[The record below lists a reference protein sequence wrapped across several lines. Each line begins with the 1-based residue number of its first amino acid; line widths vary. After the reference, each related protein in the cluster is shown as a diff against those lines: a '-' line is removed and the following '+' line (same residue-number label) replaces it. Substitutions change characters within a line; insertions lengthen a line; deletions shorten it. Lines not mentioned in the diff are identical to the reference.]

1 MDSHLHTEK
10 FALPMSIQKLSLE
23 SVQKIRQYIST
34 GLKLPDPENQ
44 PKTWFAVQ
52 ADEEIPEPES
62 LADLGGLFN
71 IGSLVEETNQMP
83 NTQGRWFISS
93 TNPGDV
99 LIKLPGLRLK
109 PEIRWVSYLYRL
121 DGNGVGMVWA
131 IPEAASAT
139 AELEQA
145 LVNSGDHQHPPKPNQ
160 ALTNIMDAVEGDRTP
175 TSFVIASLLL
185 RELKEFGAVGKY
197 CDWSHHRLIQAI
209 PTQVKWQWRIEA
221 PKDFSPKV
229 KVLPDGRAAV
239 EFFTCRVTPPI
250 AIFQHIDQ
258 YPTEQ
263 YHPQSL
269 DRAIA
274 IPQRA
279 S

>member
-1 MDSHLHTEK
+1 
-10 FALPMSIQKLSLE
+10 MSIQKISLE
-23 SVQKIRQYIST
+23 AAQKIRQYIST
-34 GLKLPDPENQ
+34 ALKLPDTENQ

-71 IGSLVEETNQMP
+71 IGSLVEETSQMP

-93 TNPGDV
+93 TNPGGV
-99 LIKLPGLRLK
+99 LIKLPGLQLK

-121 DGNGVGMVWA
+121 DGNGVGIVWA
-131 IPEAASAT
+131 IPEAASST

-145 LVNSGDHQHPPKPNQ
+145 LANSGDHSQPPKPDQ
-160 ALTNIMDAVEGDRTP
+160 ALANAMDAVEGDRTS
-175 TSFVIASLLL
+175 TSFIIASLLL
-185 RELKEFGAVGKY
+185 RELKEFGTVGKY
-197 CDWSHHRLIQAI
+197 CNWSHHRLIQTV
-209 PTQVKWQWRIEA
+209 PTQVEWKWRGDK
-221 PKDFSPKV
+221 PKDFSPKI
-229 KVLPDGRAAV
+229 KVLEDGRAAV

-258 YPTEQ
+258 YAVGQ

-274 IPQRA
+274 VPQRT